1 MEKTN
6 LSYPKGQF
14 INLVNR
20 DEGVHI
26 VQEEHV
32 VQNGN
37 KERQRPVDHRSGQ
50 MEKTSQQSQP
60 HVGAVSVQLL
70 WSPPFQVR
78 CLLPTPT
85 TPLLGPI
92 HCCSC
97 RREKINKIKWKQIH
111 FLKWSRSWIKLIGKS
126 LSAEIR
132 IHIALRSCS
141 KVDWR
146 GFKRLEPV
154 GCTKA
159 VSLSWSQAVGSW
171 GYDCL
176 LLSSLPCPLPCNV
189 LCYPASRRLIQLFK
203 SKVTG
208 GIKLDS
214 CKPQSSLQ
222 KTHLVTGIFRY

>member
-1 MEKTN
+1 
-6 LSYPKGQF
+6 
-14 INLVNR
+14 
-20 DEGVHI
+20 
-26 VQEEHV
+26 
-32 VQNGN
+32 
-37 KERQRPVDHRSGQ
+37 

-85 TPLLGPI
+85 TSLLGPI
-92 HCCSC
+92 HCRSC

-132 IHIALRSCS
+132 IHTALTSCS

-214 CKPQSSLQ
+214 CKPPQSSLQ